1 MTSPFFILFGFNFPG
16 FGFVKGRL
24 FPSTIPLFFV
34 FHSYMTILNINIVP
48 TNPMIVVYIPRF
60 LDFVQPESD
69 ISPIIDMIPSEKV
82 TSPIILGVAKSAYV
96 ITIGYP
102 GVVIINILVIENMQ
116 TKKLAAAK
124 VANLNMLVINL
135 SVALLSTSIIMAD
148 NENPPNKAL
157 TKIN

>member
-1 MTSPFFILFGFNFPG
+1 
-16 FGFVKGRL
+16 
-24 FPSTIPLFFV
+24 
-34 FHSYMTILNINIVP
+34 
-48 TNPMIVVYIPRF
+48 MIVVYIPRF